1 LNQRLA
7 DILLESFPRIFT
19 QGLLMTI
26 PLTVLSF
33 ALALVIAMLCA
44 MIQIANV
51 KGLRQAVRFYI
62 WLIRGTP
69 LLVQLYLV
77 YFGLP
82 DLGIVLPAFPCAVLV
97 FALNEGA
104 YCAETMRAAIES
116 VPKGQL
122 EAGYCVGMS
131 YFQTMRRIILPQAFR
146 TAFPPLSNSLISM
159 IKDTSLAAN
168 ITVAE
173 MFMTAQRVAGRTYEH
188 LALYAEVA
196 VIYLIFCTV
205 ITRLQA
211 FGEKRLA
218 RMNGGDVIRA

>member
-1 LNQRLA
+1 MNQRLA

-33 ALALVIAMLCA
+33 AFALMIAMVCA

-51 KGLRQAVRFYI
+51 KGLRQIVRFYI

-97 FALNEGA
+97 PHLHGQGHVARRQHHRRRDVHDR
-104 YCAETMRAAIES
+104 AES
-116 VPKGQL
+116 CGQD
-122 EAGYCVGMS
+122 
-131 YFQTMRRIILPQAFR
+131 I
-146 TAFPPLSNSLISM
+146 
-159 IKDTSLAAN
+159 
-168 ITVAE
+168 
-173 MFMTAQRVAGRTYEH
+173 
-188 LALYAEVA
+188 
-196 VIYLIFCTV
+196 
-205 ITRLQA
+205 
-211 FGEKRLA
+211 
-218 RMNGGDVIRA
+218 